1 MPRKPKGKIGVYFY
15 VHERILED
23 FKRLTFS
30 KHEVF
35 HGALSHEF
43 EQAMRNWIAL
53 HTQNTQTNFSVEN
66 ASPQPKT
73 YEVFSQIKEYLKQRY
88 GYAAIVPS
96 QKIPRKHLLEAI
108 SAVRGGDERTVKRWV
123 NEFQRFKLI
132 KLLGEV
138 FEVL

>member
-1 MPRKPKGKIGVYFY
+1 MPKKPKGKVGVYFY
-15 VHERILED
+15 VNEEIIDE

-30 KHEVF
+30 KHGTF
-35 HGALSHEF
+35 HGALSHEL
-43 EQAMRNWIAL
+43 EQAMRIWIAL
-53 HTQNTQTNFSVEN
+53 HTQNTQTNSGIEKVN
-66 ASPQPKT
+66 LQPKT

-108 SAVRGGDERTVKRWV
+108 SVVRGGDERTIKRWV

-132 KLLGEV
+132 KPLGEV